1 MAKNLDSLSG
11 ERHAILNR
19 MTAAITEG
27 NENEFN
33 LAFNDLATD
42 IQETLRGEY
51 SAAIQSNDSA
61 ILAARGVRQLT
72 SAEQKFYNN
81 LIDAMKSDVPQQ
93 ALTGVDTV
101 LPQTVIDRIFE
112 DIVGAHP
119 LLGIINFQNV
129 SAVTKILTSTTGGN
143 ATWGKITSKVE
154 SELSAEF
161 AEIELGQA
169 KLSAWIP
176 VSRDYLAL
184 GPSWLDRYIR
194 TILAEALAVALEKGI
209 IAGTGKDEPV
219 GMKMKLTGAVDSVHS
234 EKETVPVTA
243 LDPATY
249 GTLLETLTKTASGKR
264 RSVSRVVLIVNPSDY
279 FTKVFPATTVRA
291 TDGTY
296 STNVFPFPTTVIQSA
311 AVDEGKAIIGLPE
324 KYFMGIAGGVGN
336 SGQIEYSDQYKFLE
350 MERTYMIYFY
360 GYGQALDENAFI
372 YADISGLKPTN
383 YKVEIVE
390 NP

>member
-1 MAKNLDSLSG
+1 MKNLDSIME
-11 ERHAILNR
+11 ERTQILNR
-19 MTAAITEG
+19 MSEAISGDSET
-27 NENEFN
+27 EFN
-33 LAFNDLATD
+33 DAFSQLAEN
-42 IQETLRGEY
+42 
-51 SAAIQSNDSA
+51 IQSACMADYTASRDPEV
-61 ILAARGVRQLT
+61 LAQRGVRVLT
-72 SAEQKFYNN
+72 SKEEKFYTD
-81 LIDAMKSDVPQQ
+81 LIGAMSAPDVRN
-93 ALTGVDTV
+93 ALTKVETV
-101 LPQTVIDRIFE
+101 LPETVIDQIFE
-112 DIVGAHP
+112 DITDSHP
-119 LLGIINFQNV
+119 LLGAINFQNV
-129 SAVTKILTSTTGGN
+129 TAVTKILTSTTGGN
-143 ATWGKITSKVE
+143 AAWGKITSKVE
-154 SELSAEF
+154 QELSAEF

-194 TILAEALAVALEKGI
+194 TVLAEALAVALEKGI

-249 GTLLETLTKTASGKR
+249 GTLLETLTKTPSGKR
-264 RSVSRVVLIVNPSDY
+264 RAVNRVVMIVNPADY

-296 STNVFPFPTTVIQSA
+296 NTNVFPFPTTVIQSA

-324 KYFMGIAGGVGN
+324 KYFMGIAGGVGT